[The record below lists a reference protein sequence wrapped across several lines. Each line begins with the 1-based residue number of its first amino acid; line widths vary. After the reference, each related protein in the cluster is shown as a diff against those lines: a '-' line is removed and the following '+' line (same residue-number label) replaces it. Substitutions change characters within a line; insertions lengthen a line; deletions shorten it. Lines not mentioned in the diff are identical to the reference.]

1 MELLFEDTNLFLKD
15 LHQFS
20 SADQKI
26 IKDQINENCQLLKTD
41 EAIFYQR
48 AHQPYKI
55 ELTNGFSPSLYAV
68 EVNPDVQV
76 MMTVAEDP
84 IFEQIII
91 TLLGAAQNGNQL
103 SSYKS
108 LANLLYRDLI
118 DCDLEEG
125 QATNGTNKTFA
136 G

>member
-1 MELLFEDTNLFLKD
+1 MELLFEDTNLFLND

-26 IKDQINENCQLLKTD
+26 IKHKINDNCQLLKTD
-41 EAIFYQR
+41 EATFYQR

-68 EVNPDVQV
+68 EVNPDIQV

-84 IFEQIII
+84 IFEKIII
-91 TLLGAAQNGNQL
+91 TLLGAAQNGDLL

-118 DCDLEEG
+118 DSHLEEG
-125 QATNGTNKTFA
+125 HATNGTNKTSA
-136 G
+136 